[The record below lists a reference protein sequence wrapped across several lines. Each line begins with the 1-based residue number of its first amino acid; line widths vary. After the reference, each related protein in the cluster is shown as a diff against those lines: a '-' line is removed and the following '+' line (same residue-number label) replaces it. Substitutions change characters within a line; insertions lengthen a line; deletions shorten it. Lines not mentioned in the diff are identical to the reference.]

1 MPITALVL
9 PVSGPYTATWN
20 GFTLG
25 TQDDNGYVLMGS
37 YTGQEVNASDAF
49 GLTLV
54 EAIWRGL
61 NWRVRFRGLEFN
73 RTGIL
78 ASLQAF
84 GSTGVPS
91 TTFTPTLANIG
102 NRYSNFA
109 QPLVLTSVLAVQ
121 TGGAPGTPLPPTTT
135 PPGAPAFVAT
145 LTANGAI
152 VSPQSNTDYLFTS
165 KVREA
170 PFEMVLLPY
179 TAVVG
184 SLTVNL
190 SFTTT

>member
-1 MPITALVL
+1 MAAALVL

-20 GFTLG
+20 AFSLG
-25 TQDDNGYVLMGS
+25 TQNDDGYVLKGT
-37 YTGQEVNASDAF
+37 YQGQEVNASDAY
-49 GLTLV
+49 GMTLV

-61 NWRVRFRGLEFN
+61 NWRLAFRGLEFN
-73 RTGIL
+73 RPGIL

-84 GSTGVPS
+84 GSTGAPS

-102 NRYSNFA
+102 DRYSKFA
-109 QPLVLTSVLAVQ
+109 QALVLTAVL
-121 TGGAPGTPLPPTTT
+121 GSPPT
-135 PPGAPAFVAT
+135 FVQT
-145 LTANGAI
+145 LTANNAI
-152 VSPQSNTDYLFTS
+152 VAPQSNVEYLMTS

-179 TAVVG
+179 SAVVG